1 MEIKQV
7 DETEIIKFGKPWL
20 VAWTGNK
27 PEKLIEFYSED
38 AFYLDPAKPK
48 GLKGREEIF
57 QYFKKLLAANP
68 NWIWEAVEVF
78 PTKKGFTAKWKATI
92 PVGTKVIIEYGM
104 DIVEVENG
112 KIKRNEVYFNT
123 SNLFSA
129 LKNE

>member
-1 MEIKQV
+1 M
-7 DETEIIKFGKPWL
+7 DEREIIEFCNPWL
-20 VAWTGNK
+20 VAWTGNN

-68 NWIWEAVEVF
+68 NWIWESVEVF

-112 KIKRNEVYFNT
+112 KMKRNEVYFDT
-123 SNLFSA
+123 SNLLSA